1 MIMNMKKYEN
11 PMLQVISIKNNDIL
25 TQSGRFGISTS
36 TQLAGDRFRDDD
48 WDAGY

>member
-1 MIMNMKKYEN
+1 MILNMKKYEY

-25 TQSGRFGISTS
+25 TQSGRFGDPTS
-36 TQLAGDRFRDDD
+36 TQLAGDRFRDD